1 LVEKQSRKNEFLA
14 PTSTSPWAHRVY
26 NIVVRN
32 WNILIFVG
40 HLERRA
46 FTGTLLRSLMW
57 VGPVLSCFHT
67 CVVGRCCRT
76 RAKL

>member
-40 HLERRA
+40 HLERPCIYRH
-46 FTGTLLRSLMW
+46 TWDLLCGWDR
-57 VGPVLSCFHT
+57 F
-67 CVVGRCCRT
+67 
-76 RAKL
+76 